1 MKILSNKKYN
11 GIIGINNKLNGEVQR
26 LTKMVEH
33 RNVDI
38 KDLKET
44 NDYFRNVVDEYALE
58 INLLKK
64 ELKITKAKLTRA
76 KKGNK

>member
-26 LTKMVEH
+26 LTNMVEH
-33 RNVDI
+33 RNKDI
-38 KDLKET
+38 LDLKRV
-44 NDYFRNVVDEYALE
+44 NDDFAKVIDKFALE
-58 INLLKK
+58 INSLKK

>member
-44 NDYFRNVVDEYALE
+44 NDYFRNVLDEYALE
-58 INLLKK
+58 INSLKK

>member
-26 LTKMVEH
+26 LTNIVEH
-33 RNVDI
+33 RNKDI
-38 KDLKET
+38 LYLKRVNDDFAKVIDKD
-44 NDYFRNVVDEYALE
+44 ALE
-58 INLLKK
+58 IESLKK
-64 ELKITKAKLTRA
+64 ELKTTKAKLTRA